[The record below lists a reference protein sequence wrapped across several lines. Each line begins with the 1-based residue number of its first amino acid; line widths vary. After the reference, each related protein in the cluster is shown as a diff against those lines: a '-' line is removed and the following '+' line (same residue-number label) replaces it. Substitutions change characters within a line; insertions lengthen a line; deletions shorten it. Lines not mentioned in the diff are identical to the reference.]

1 MKNRKI
7 KVFLGGY
14 VNFLNAQ
21 NINCR
26 ALSEYLDKDKFDI
39 WTILFWYQNA
49 SDFVKVPGVHYL
61 KSLRPGR
68 FLGWIPFFLGVLLCD
83 VAYLP
88 KGSYNILTR
97 SIAELSGC
105 KLFTTLEGV
114 LRGTNLSKL
123 ANPEEYIEHFR
134 CFEPNLYAITKYIAD
149 AANQDFQLNF
159 NPKVLYLG
167 VKANQFVTRSNPR
180 TELKNVVLVG
190 NNLKYKGLT
199 DFLAVT
205 DHFPK
210 LTFHIIGGGDRSE
223 EDRTEYLAKHG
234 NLVLHGVCD
243 HAKMSKIL
251 ADMDLMFFPSRSEGF
266 PKVMLETACAGV
278 PTLCYSDYGASEW
291 IDSGRNGFVVDT
303 YQQAKDVIQYLIDNP
318 DKLQSVSS
326 AAVELGKSFDWKII
340 VKSWEEEIEKIA
352 GKK

>member
-49 SDFVKVPGVHYL
+49 SDFVKVPRVHYL

-68 FLGWIPFFLGVLLCD
+68 FLGWIPFFLGIIFCD

-88 KGSYNILTR
+88 KGEYNVLTR
-97 SIAELSGC
+97 IVAKLSRC

-123 ANPEEYIEHFR
+123 SNPKEYIEHYR
-134 CFEPNLYAITKYIAD
+134 SFEPNLYAITKYIAD
-149 AANQDFQLNF
+149 AANQDFKLNF
-159 NPKVLYLG
+159 NHKILYLG
-167 VKANQFVTRSNPR
+167 VKSDQFVSKALRR
-180 TELKNVVLVG
+180 TELKNIVLVG

-199 DFLAVT
+199 DFLAVAN
-205 DHFPK
+205 HFPK
-210 LTFHIIGGGDRSE
+210 LTFHIIGGGDMPD
-223 EDRTEYLAKHG
+223 EDRMAYLTKHS

-243 HAKMSKIL
+243 HSKMSKIL
-251 ADMDLMFFPSRSEGF
+251 ADVDFMFFPSRSEGF

-303 YQQAKDVIQYLIDNP
+303 YSQVKDVIQDLIDNP
-318 DKLQSVSS
+318 EKLESVS
-326 AAVELGKSFDWKII
+326 AAAIQLGKSFDWKIV

-352 GKK
+352 REK